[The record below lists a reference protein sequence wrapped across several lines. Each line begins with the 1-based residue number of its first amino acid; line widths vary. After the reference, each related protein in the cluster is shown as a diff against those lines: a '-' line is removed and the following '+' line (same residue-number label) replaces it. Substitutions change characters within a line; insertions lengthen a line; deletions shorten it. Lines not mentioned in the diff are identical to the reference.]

1 MYLAL
6 AIFVLTYILLLSF
19 SKYRAYIAAGSAL
32 LFILLS
38 FSPIRTLLGI
48 TETFMPVNQIFQSI
62 EWNVILMIFGTMG
75 LVSLFIESKMPALM
89 ADKIIDRA
97 PNVKWAIVSLAIFA
111 GIISAFIDNVATV
124 LMVAPIAL
132 TIAKKL
138 KISPVPAIIA
148 IAIASNLEGAAT
160 LVGDTTSIL
169 LGGHMNL
176 DFFDFF
182 FYLGEPSLFWINQ
195 IGLAA
200 AVLVLIFAFR
210 KAKQPVMMEEKTVVT
225 DYFPSFLMLG
235 VIVLLI
241 IASFIPG
248 KPALTNGYVCVG
260 LMLIGITRKMIVR
273 RDRHAFF
280 ATVKDVDFFTLLLLA
295 SLFVIVKSIENAGVI
310 TAISQVI
317 FRLAGGNMFLI
328 YSVILWGSVL
338 LSAFIDNIPYVA
350 TMLPVVALIAGNVAV
365 QSGLD
370 PVTTQR
376 FSTLL
381 YFGLLCG
388 ATLGGNLTPIGASA
402 NIAGIG
408 ILRKEGFVVKTWDF
422 MKLGIPFTLAAVTSA
437 YVLLW
442 IVWS

>member
-6 AIFVLTYILLLSF
+6 TLFILTYILLLSF
-19 SKYRAYIAAGSAL
+19 SKYRAQIAAGSAL

-38 FSPIRTLLGI
+38 LDPIRTLLGI
-48 TETFMPVNQIFQSI
+48 TETFMPLNQIFGSI

-89 ADKIIDRA
+89 ADKLIDRA
-97 PNVKWAIVSLAIFA
+97 PNVKWAIVSLAVFA
-111 GIISAFIDNVATV
+111 GVISAFIDNVATV
-124 LMVAPIAL
+124 LMVAPVAL

-138 KISPVPAIIA
+138 KISPVPSIIA

-169 LGGHMNL
+169 LGGHMHL

-182 FYLGEPSLFWINQ
+182 FYLGQPSLFWINQ

-200 AVLVLIFAFR
+200 AILVLIFAFR
-210 KAKQPVMMEEKTVVT
+210 KAKDPVSIEEKTVVT
-225 DYFPSFLMLG
+225 DFFPSYLMLG

-260 LMLIGITRKMIVR
+260 LMLVGIIRKIIVR
-273 RDRHAFF
+273 HDRHAFL

-310 TAISQVI
+310 TAISQLI
-317 FRLAGGNMFLI
+317 FRLAGGNMFFI

-338 LSAFIDNIPYVA
+338 LSAFIDNIPFVA

-365 QSGLD
+365 QGGLD
-370 PVTTQR
+370 AVASQR
-376 FSTLL
+376 FATLL

-402 NIAGIG
+402 NITGIG
-408 ILRKEGFVVKTWDF
+408 ILRKEGYVVKTWDF

-442 IVWS
+442 IIWG